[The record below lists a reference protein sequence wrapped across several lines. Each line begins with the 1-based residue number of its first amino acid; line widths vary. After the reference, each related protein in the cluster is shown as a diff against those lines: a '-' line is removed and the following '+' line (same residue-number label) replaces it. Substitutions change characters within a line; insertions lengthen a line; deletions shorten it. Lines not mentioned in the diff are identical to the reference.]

1 MMANKGYDVDKV
13 VNIKHQN
20 TGLHYATRK
29 GFSGIVGVLLE
40 AGASINIKNKFGIT
54 PLHFASMV
62 GNMRIVRLLLKNG
75 ADLTIKDK
83 KGQAPYHLA
92 KKKGHRSI
100 VQLLQRE
107 YRKMQRKGRSR

>member
-92 KKKGHRSI
+92 KK
-100 VQLLQRE
+100 
-107 YRKMQRKGRSR
+107 